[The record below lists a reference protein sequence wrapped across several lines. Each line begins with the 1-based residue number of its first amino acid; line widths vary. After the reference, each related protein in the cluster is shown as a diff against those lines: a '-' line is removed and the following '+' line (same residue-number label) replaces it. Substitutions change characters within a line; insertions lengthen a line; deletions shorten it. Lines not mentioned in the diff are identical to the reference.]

1 MKQISRVIL
10 MLIFS
15 SISINSAFAESKNG
29 DMAQFARGAQKWSNT
44 CMRCHNMREP
54 QEFSDQE
61 WRPVMMH
68 MRIRAGLTGQDA
80 EDILAFMQKS
90 NN

>member
-1 MKQISRVIL
+1 MKQLIQIGLVIL
-10 MLIFS
+10 LGS
-15 SISINSAFAESKNG
+15 VGASSAFAASEKD
-29 DMAQFARGAQKWSNT
+29 DMEQFARGAQKWSNT
-44 CMRCHNMREP
+44 CMRCHNMRDP

-61 WRPVMMH
+61 WRPVIMH